1 MKPIDLVATARE
13 LVPNRPGAPR
23 ESDLRRALSTAYYA
37 LFHCLAAT
45 CADTLM
51 GTRVRNSAAW
61 NRTYRALDHAT
72 ARNQCRRTD
81 IDAFPASTVGVFA
94 DAFGHMQFE
103 RHQADYAPDKRPRK
117 SEVLL
122 SIDRAE
128 DAIRALE
135 SETLQT
141 RRAFAAHVL
150 FRSR

>member
-1 MKPIDLVATARE
+1 MKPIDLIATARD

-37 LFHCLAAT
+37 LFHCLAST

-51 GTRVRNSAAW
+51 GTTVRNSPAW
-61 NRTYRALDHAT
+61 IRVYRALSHAT
-72 ARNQCRRTD
+72 ARNQCRRTEV
-81 IDAFPASTVGVFA
+81 DAFPATVGVFA
-94 DAFGHMQFE
+94 NAFGNMQIE

-128 DAIRALE
+128 NAIRALE
-135 SETLQT
+135 SEALQT
-141 RRAFAAHVL
+141 RRAFAAYVL